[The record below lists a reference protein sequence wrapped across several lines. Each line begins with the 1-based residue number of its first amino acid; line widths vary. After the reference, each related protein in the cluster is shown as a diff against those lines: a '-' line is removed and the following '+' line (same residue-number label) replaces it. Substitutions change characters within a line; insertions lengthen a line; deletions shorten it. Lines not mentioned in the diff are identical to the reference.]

1 MAADYRRV
9 YGEAPPKPGAV
20 ALSIDTN
27 DTRASA
33 AARFGRIALV
43 SR

>member
-1 MAADYRRV
+1 VAADYRRI

-27 DTRASA
+27 DTRATA
-33 AARFGRIALV
+33 VTRFGQISLLTR
-43 SR
+43 